1 MYKPNGTLVISD
13 DSIQSNTQHVRCN
26 TNHTQHQKSVKNPK
40 STQEERKQ
48 LRKSQKQ
55 HQDITKL
62 QYILT
67 VKRNFLGS
75 EFIHL

>member
-1 MYKPNGTLVISD
+1 MFKPNGTLVISD
-13 DSIQSNTQHVRCN
+13 DSIQSNTQHIRCN
-26 TNHTQHQKSVKNPK
+26 TNHTQHQKSVNK
-40 STQEERKQ
+40 SKRSTRGEKTV
-48 LRKSQKQ
+48 RKSQKQ